1 MNPTRKVIVRNPAGR
16 ILSHGAGPEIGRYP
30 HARHTGSHDPVVMLA
45 RLACHLGKEGR
56 SEVLGMALAMEV
68 L

>member
-1 MNPTRKVIVRNPAGR
+1 MPRTIPLTPRSPLDYCPVYAEP
-16 ILSHGAGPEIGRYP
+16 
-30 HARHTGSHDPVVMLA
+30 RHTGCHDPVVMLA

-56 SEVLGMALAMEV
+56 SEILGMALAMEV